1 MSSGIPPAVGFITLV
16 VAILFYGS
24 FFLPVKK
31 YETGDGM
38 FFQLILCLG
47 IWCTSFVVNWIR
59 GFPEFYALPMVCG
72 LLWTS

>member
-38 FFQLILCLG
+38 FFQLILCLRT
-47 IWCTSFVVNWIR
+47 CKFK
-59 GFPEFYALPMVCG
+59 F
-72 LLWTS
+72 